1 MHDSNTKRCREN
13 KTKNGNKTFNVPRN
27 DYLVFY
33 LMIVI
38 SEGKTTISTTH
49 SEPHLVVVYRGGTG
63 GLLVEGWICGGS
75 SVCSKVMK
83 VRLK

>member
-1 MHDSNTKRCREN
+1 MIRIQNDGNKRCREN

-49 SEPHLVVVYRGGTG
+49 SEPHLVVVVT
-63 GLLVEGWICGGS
+63 
-75 SVCSKVMK
+75 
-83 VRLK
+83 